1 MTLIYADD
9 LTPNAAFKCLLE
21 DASTYLIDVRT
32 KAETIFVGTP
42 NLSDLP
48 NAADLTEK
56 YCLIEWQLFP
66 SMQTNDNFIAELSA
80 KLKQWQDKDGV
91 EAADRNLLFL
101 CRSGV
106 RSAYAADVATKMGCN
121 KSYNISGGFEGDVD
135 DGGHRSHLSGWKFT
149 GLPWSQ

>member
-1 MTLIYADD
+1 MPLIYADD
-9 LTPNAAFKCLLE
+9 LTPDAAFKLLLD

-32 KAETIFVGTP
+32 KAETIFVGVP
-42 NLSDLP
+42 QLSNLP
-48 NAADLTEK
+48 NGVDLSEK
-56 YCLIEWQLFP
+56 YCQIEWQLFP
-66 SMQTNDNFIAELSA
+66 AMQTNDNFIAELGA
-80 KLKQWQDKDGV
+80 QLDKWQSQDGI

-121 KSYNISGGFEGDVD
+121 KSYNILGGFEGDVNEAK
-135 DGGHRSHLSGWKFT
+135 HRSKLSGWKFT